1 MFFATLHHR
10 AALLS
15 ERVVPMFAFPHFSRQ
30 SLLIA
35 LLAVLP
41 LTLPLASQAQSKDPH
56 APEGATGFE
65 QKDTVTA
72 KKFMVAAANP
82 HAVNAGYQI
91 LKRGGSAVD
100 AAIATQMVLT
110 LCEPQS
116 SGIGGGAFMLHF
128 DGKGVQAYDGRET
141 APAEVDPK
149 LFLNPDG
156 TPLKRYAAI
165 VGGRSVGVPG
175 VLRMLELAHKEQ
187 GKLPWASLFEPAIKL
202 AEEGFV
208 VSPRLFKLLQ
218 DDPFL
223 KQDPQ
228 AAAYYYDEHGK
239 PRPPGYLLKNPVLAI
254 TLRSLAKEGAKAM
267 YQGKIAQN
275 MVAKVRNH
283 ASNPGSLSLAD
294 IEKYQAKKREAI
306 CTDYRQYT
314 VCGMPPPSSGG
325 IAVAQVLGIL
335 QHSNIASLKPVNG
348 MPSVEALHLI
358 TEAERLAYADRDH
371 YAGDTDFV
379 PLPGR
384 GVAAL
389 VDPQYLAKRASLL
402 GDKSIGT
409 AKAGNPPFAPE
420 VKLSWGKDQSPEL
433 PSTSHFSIVDSEGH
447 AVAMTTTIEDG
458 FGARMMVDGFLLN
471 NQLTDFSFVPQ
482 DETGPIANRVQAGK
496 RPRSSMSPTLVFDK
510 NSKKLQLA
518 VGSPG
523 GPAIIM
529 FVTKVLVGV
538 LDWNLTTQQA
548 IAMPNFG
555 SRNGPTILESG
566 FFTPETIDALKAKG
580 HTVIEYPMTSGL
592 HGIQRRESKGESV
605 WVGGA
610 DPRREGVVMGD

>member
-1 MFFATLHHR
+1 MPFTTPDLPRQRRSLPVLRHYLTISVMHFAMCFTTL
-10 AALLS
+10 
-15 ERVVPMFAFPHFSRQ
+15 VM
-30 SLLIA
+30 
-35 LLAVLP
+35 
-41 LTLPLASQAQSKDPH
+41 PLAASAQAIDPL
-56 APEGATGFE
+56 APEAASGFTHKE
-65 QKDTVTA
+65 AVTA

-82 HAVNAGYQI
+82 HAVQAGYSI

-141 APAEVDPK
+141 APAAVDGK

-187 GKLPWASLFEPAIKL
+187 GKLSWASLFEPAIKL

-218 DDPFL
+218 DEPFL
-223 KQDPQ
+223 KQDPV
-228 AAAYYYDEHGK
+228 AAAYYYDENGK
-239 PRPPGYLLKNPVLAI
+239 PRPPGYLLKNPALAA
-254 TLRSLAKEGAKAM
+254 TLRTLAKEGAKAM
-267 YQGKIAQN
+267 YQGKIAQD

-283 ASNPGSLSLAD
+283 PSNPGTLSLAD
-294 IEKYQAKKREAI
+294 IEKYQAKKRDAI

-335 QHSNIASLKPVNG
+335 EGSKIASLKPQNG
-348 MPSVEALHLI
+348 VPNIEALHLLS
-358 TEAERLAYADRDH
+358 EAQRLAYADRDY

-389 VDPQYLAKRASLL
+389 IDPQYLAKRATLL
-402 GDKSIGT
+402 GDKSMGT
-409 AKAGNPPFAPE
+409 AKPGAPPFAPDT
-420 VKLSWGKDQSPEL
+420 KLSWGKDQSPEL

-447 AVAMTTTIEDG
+447 AVAMTTTIEDS
-458 FGARMMVDGFLLN
+458 FGSRLMVNGFLLN
-471 NQLTDFSFVPQ
+471 NQLTDFSYVPQ
-482 DETGPIANRVQAGK
+482 DETGLVANRVQAGK

-510 NSKKLQLA
+510 NTKKLQLA

-529 FVTKVLVGV
+529 FVAKVLVGV
-538 LDWNLTTQQA
+538 LDWNLTAQQA
-548 IAMPNFG
+548 IALPNFG
-555 SRNGPTILESG
+555 SRNGPTILETG
-566 FFTPETIDALKAKG
+566 FFTPEYIAALKAKG
-580 HTVIEYPMTSGL
+580 HTIVEYPMTSGL
-592 HGIQRRESKGESV
+592 HGIMRRDSKGESV

-610 DPRREGVVMGD
+610 DPRREGIVMGE

>member
-1 MFFATLHHR
+1 MSFFSSDLHWHLASVPPLR
-10 AALLS
+10 RFLASVAILL
-15 ERVVPMFAFPHFSRQ
+15 PI
-30 SLLIA
+30 SLT
-35 LLAVLP
+35 AVAQGID
-41 LTLPLASQAQSKDPH
+41 PLAPEAASGFAQKES
-56 APEGATGFE
+56 
-65 QKDTVTA
+65 VSA
-72 KKFMVAAANP
+72 KKFMVSAANP
-82 HAVNAGYQI
+82 HAVQAGYSI

-141 APAEVDPK
+141 APAAVDGK
-149 LFLNPDG
+149 LFLSPDG
-156 TPLKRYAAI
+156 TPMKRSAAI

-187 GKLPWASLFEPAIKL
+187 GKLAWASLFEPAIKL

-218 DDPFL
+218 GDPFL
-223 KQDPQ
+223 KQDPV

-239 PRPPGYLLKNPVLAI
+239 PRPPGYVLKNPALAA
-254 TLRSLAKEGAKAM
+254 TLRTLAKEGAKAM
-267 YQGKIAQN
+267 YQGKIAQAI
-275 MVAKVRNH
+275 VEKVRNH
-283 ASNPGSLSLAD
+283 PSNPGSLSLPD
-294 IEKYQAKKREAI
+294 LEKYQAKKRDAI

-335 QHSNIASLKPVNG
+335 EGSNIASLTPQNG
-348 MPSVEALHLI
+348 VPRLEALHLL
-358 TEAERLAYADRDH
+358 TEAQRLAYADRDY

-389 VDPQYLAKRASLL
+389 IDPQYLAKRATLL
-402 GDKSIGT
+402 GEKSMGT
-409 AKAGNPPFAPE
+409 AKPGSPPFAPDS
-420 VKLSWGKDQSPEL
+420 KLSWGKDQSPEL

-458 FGARMMVDGFLLN
+458 FGSRLMVDGFLLN

-482 DETGPIANRVQAGK
+482 DETGLVANRVQGGK

-510 NSKKLQLA
+510 NTKKLQLA
-518 VGSPG
+518 IGSPG

-529 FVTKVLVGV
+529 FVAKVLVGV
-538 LDWNLTTQQA
+538 LDWNLTAQQA
-548 IAMPNFG
+548 IALPNFG
-555 SRNGPTILESG
+555 SRNGPTILETG
-566 FFTPETIDALKAKG
+566 FFSPEYIAALKAKG

-592 HGIQRRESKGESV
+592 HGVMRGENKGESV

-610 DPRREGVVMGD
+610 DPRREGIIMGE